1 VPLNRCSKQA
11 AWTWPSPLREGPVM
25 VKHIVMWNVKGQTLL
40 ERRVAALDIKH
51 RFERLMGVVPGLLY
65 LEVGIDI
72 SGVDY
77 ACDMVLYTEFD
88 SEASLNAYPPP
99 PPNLCIR
106 HDQ

>member
-1 VPLNRCSKQA
+1 
-11 AWTWPSPLREGPVM
+11 M

-51 RFERLMGVVPGLLY
+51 RFERLQGAVPGLLR

-88 SEASLNAYPPP
+88 SEASLKAYATHPDH
-99 PPNLCIR
+99 LAIR
-106 HDQ
+106 QELGDVRIARYQVDYQAEAS